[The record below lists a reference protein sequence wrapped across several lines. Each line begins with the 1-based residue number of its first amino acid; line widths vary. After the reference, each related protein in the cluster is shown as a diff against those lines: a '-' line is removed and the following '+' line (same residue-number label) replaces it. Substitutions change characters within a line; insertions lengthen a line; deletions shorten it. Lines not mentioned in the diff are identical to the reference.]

1 MTDIVITS
9 AKRTPIGKFLGSL
22 SNFSASELGK
32 FAIDS
37 VIEECKLDKNSIDE
51 VIMGQVLTGGAGQNP
66 ARQASMLAGIPKE
79 KSALTVN
86 QVCGSGLRAVSLAAQ
101 SILTNQSNIVV
112 AGGQESMSNAHHTI
126 NLRNGLKMGD
136 GNIKDSMIVDGLWCA
151 MNDYHMGTTAENI
164 AEKYNISKDDQDQ
177 FATESQNKTE
187 NAQKNNHFNNE
198 IIPIEIKSKKETIE
212 FNSDEFPRHGT
223 TFDKI
228 NSLKPV
234 FKKEGTVSAGN
245 ASGLND
251 GSAAVILMKE
261 SKANELNLQPLAR
274 IVSWATVGVD
284 PTIMGIGPVP
294 AVKKALEV
302 ANWTLDDLDVIE
314 ANEAF
319 AAQSLAVS
327 KELNWDLSKVNVNGG
342 AIALGHPIGASGTRV
357 LVTLIHELVR
367 SNKNKGIATLCIGG
381 GQGIAMC
388 IERI

>member
-37 VIEECKLDKNSIDE
+37 VIEECKLDKNTIDE

-66 ARQASMLAGIPKE
+66 ARQASILAGIPKE

-101 SILTNQSNIVV
+101 SILTNQSNVVV

-164 AEKYNISKDDQDQ
+164 AEKYNISKEDQDQ

-187 NAQKNNHFNNE
+187 NAQKNNRFNNE

-261 SKANELNLQPLAR
+261 SKANELNLKPLAR

-302 ANWTLDDLDVIE
+302 ASWTLDDLDVIE

>member
-164 AEKYNISKDDQDQ
+164 AEKYNISKEDQDQ

-187 NAQKNNHFNNE
+187 NAQKKNHFNNE

-261 SKANELNLQPLAR
+261 SKANELNLKPLAR

-302 ANWTLDDLDVIE
+302 ASWTLDDLDVIE

>member
-1 MTDIVITS
+1 MTEIVITS

-22 SNFSASELGK
+22 SNFSAAQLGK
-32 FAIDS
+32 FSLDAVID
-37 VIEECKLDKNSIDE
+37 ECKIEKTEIDE
-51 VIMGQVLTGGAGQNP
+51 VIMGQVLTGGTGQNP
-66 ARQASMLAGIPKE
+66 ARQTSLLSGIPIE
-79 KSALTVN
+79 KSALTIN
-86 QVCGSGLRAVSLAAQ
+86 QVCGSGLRAVSLGAQ
-101 SILTNQSNIVV
+101 SILTNQSSIVV

-136 GNIKDSMIVDGLWCA
+136 GNIKDSMIIDGLWCA

-164 AEKYNISKDDQDQ
+164 AEKYNISKDEQDK

-187 NAQKNNHFNNE
+187 NAQKNNFFKNE
-198 IIPIEIKSKKETIE
+198 IVPIEIKSKKDSVE

-223 TFDKI
+223 TYDKI

-234 FKKEGTVSAGN
+234 FKKEGTVTAGN

-251 GSAAVILMKE
+251 GSAAVLLMKE
-261 SKANELNLQPLAR
+261 SKANELDLKPLAR

-284 PTIMGIGPVP
+284 PSIMGIGPVP
-294 AVKKALEV
+294 AVKKALEN
-302 ANWTLDDLDVIE
+302 ANWNLDDIDLIE

-319 AAQSLAVS
+319 AAQSLAVG
-327 KELNWDLSKVNVNGG
+327 KELKWDLNKVNVNGG

-357 LVTLIHELVR
+357 LVTLVHELIR
-367 SNKNKGIATLCIGG
+367 SNKSKGIATLCIGG

>member
-1 MTDIVITS
+1 MTDIVIIS

-37 VIEECKLDKNSIDE
+37 VIEECKLDKNRIDE

-66 ARQASMLAGIPKE
+66 ARQASILAGIPKE

-101 SILTNQSNIVV
+101 SILTNQSNVVV

-164 AEKYNISKDDQDQ
+164 AEKYNISKEDQDQ

-251 GSAAVILMKE
+251 GSAAIILMKE
-261 SKANELNLQPLAR
+261 SKANELNLKPLAR

>member
-1 MTDIVITS
+1 MYKYIFFVVLGILIYLLLNRNDNFSVGMPDQSIIDELFANINILLDENEIVIDDDDETFVFC
-9 AKRTPIGKFLGSL
+9 APEMVLLCHDL
-22 SNFSASELGK
+22 SE
-32 FAIDS
+32 
-37 VIEECKLDKNSIDE
+37 
-51 VIMGQVLTGGAGQNP
+51 
-66 ARQASMLAGIPKE
+66 
-79 KSALTVN
+79 
-86 QVCGSGLRAVSLAAQ
+86 
-101 SILTNQSNIVV
+101 
-112 AGGQESMSNAHHTI
+112 
-126 NLRNGLKMGD
+126 
-136 GNIKDSMIVDGLWCA
+136 
-151 MNDYHMGTTAENI
+151 Y
-164 AEKYNISKDDQDQ
+164 
-177 FATESQNKTE
+177 
-187 NAQKNNHFNNE
+187 
-198 IIPIEIKSKKETIE
+198 IIRKSKFMNHQRGNCNDDDDDMNKPPPMETIE

-261 SKANELNLQPLAR
+261 SKANELNLKPLAR

-302 ANWTLDDLDVIE
+302 ASWTLDDLDVIE

>member
-37 VIEECKLDKNSIDE
+37 VIEECKLDKNRIDE

-101 SILTNQSNIVV
+101 SILTNQSNVVV

-187 NAQKNNHFNNE
+187 NAQKNNRFNNE

-261 SKANELNLQPLAR
+261 SKANELNLKPLAR

-294 AVKKALEV
+294 AVKKALET
-302 ANWTLDDLDVIE
+302 ANWTLEDLDVIE